1 MNKIV
6 VLIALSVIVIS
17 KGIVLKSILIDSPA
31 YRSCISEE
39 PLSSNVA
46 HPCGTD
52 PFIYFI
58 IGWFITVGGF
68 VFLIVGLRMH
78 SLSAISR

>member
-46 HPCGTD
+46 YPCGTD